1 LISNGNNFYLAIV
14 KIILQK
20 VSKEN
25 EYENIVEFLV
35 DLGELR
41 YYNNEVNNYFN
52 MFIIIEMIV
61 MFRFLKLMWRRI
73 RY

>member
-61 MFRFLKLMWRRI
+61 MFRFLKLM
-73 RY
+73 